1 MLLSSTAFSQPG
13 TSPADTP
20 YCMPTW
26 QARQVAI
33 DLLELDSLR
42 TERTLLQV
50 RLDLLEQYRYQAT
63 KRATADSNTIT
74 QQAQLIY
81 MKDKRLSAST
91 AIQGYYAGRANH
103 FRRQRNVAI
112 ITGSVVAATLT
123 AIIFRTG
130 HPP

>member
-1 MLLSSTAFSQPG
+1 
-13 TSPADTP
+13 
-20 YCMPTW
+20 MPTW
-26 QARQVAI
+26 QARRVAI

-50 RLDLLEQYRYQAT
+50 RLDLLEQHRYQAS

-81 MKDKRLSAST
+81 MKDKQLSAST
-91 AIQGYYAGRANH
+91 AIQGYYADRATH
-103 FRRQRNVAI
+103 YRRQRNVAI
-112 ITGSVVAATLT
+112 VTGSVVAATLT
-123 AIIFRTG
+123 AMIFRTG